1 MGHFGSEGSRRAL
14 KGSNGLKRA
23 QIEQT
28 ASEYS
33 SGVDIHK
40 HTHMFARGPYWAI
53 LGHIGPYWAILAILR
68 GWLRMAQNGSEWLKT
83 AQNWLKLARDSINT
97 TCVWLNSWYEHTI
110 QAHA

>member
-40 HTHMFARGPYWAI
+40 HTHMFARGPYWTI
-53 LGHIGPYWAILAILR
+53 LGHIGPFCHFGNLEGMAQD
-68 GWLRMAQNGSEWLKT
+68 GSEWLRMAQNCS
-83 AQNWLKLARDSINT
+83 KLAQTGSR
-97 TCVWLNSWYEHTI
+97 
-110 QAHA
+110 